1 MPLQPNENTPDSPS
15 LWLLFWIFTR
25 IALTSFG
32 GGVSGWMMRD
42 FVLKRAWL
50 TRDEFLSGVALSQA
64 LPGLN
69 VVNLAIWVGY
79 RLRGGAGAFWS
90 ALGMVVPA
98 LLLILV
104 LAQLYSTVQAISW
117 VPVLMA
123 GIAAAATGL
132 SLEMGVHA
140 AKRVMP
146 DKVGLLL
153 MTMVF
158 AAIYVWQIN
167 LIVVIVIAAPLSVW
181 YAYYTLED

>member
-1 MPLQPNENTPDSPS
+1 MPIQPNDSASDRPS
-15 LWLLFWIFTR
+15 LWQLFWIFTR

-50 TRDEFLSGVALSQA
+50 TRDEFLSGLALSQA

-90 ALGMVVPA
+90 AVGMVVPA

-104 LAQLYSTVQAISW
+104 LAQLYGTVQAISW

-140 AKRVMP
+140 AKRVIP
-146 DKVGLLL
+146 DVVGLLL
-153 MTMVF
+153 MAMVF

-181 YAYYTLED
+181 YAYHTLED

>member
-1 MPLQPNENTPDSPS
+1 
-15 LWLLFWIFTR
+15 
-25 IALTSFG
+25 
-32 GGVSGWMMRD
+32 
-42 FVLKRAWL
+42 
-50 TRDEFLSGVALSQA
+50 
-64 LPGLN
+64 
-69 VVNLAIWVGY
+69 
-79 RLRGGAGAFWS
+79 
-90 ALGMVVPA
+90 MVVPA

-104 LAQLYSTVQAISW
+104 LAQLYGTVQAISW

-146 DKVGLLL
+146 DVVGLLL
-153 MTMVF
+153 MAMVF

-181 YAYYTLED
+181 YAYHTLED

>member
-1 MPLQPNENTPDSPS
+1 MPVQPTELALIRPS
-15 LWLLFWIFTR
+15 LWQLFWIFTR

-50 TRDEFLSGVALSQA
+50 TRDEFLSGLALSQA

-79 RLRGGAGAFWS
+79 KLRGGAGAFWS
-90 ALGMVVPA
+90 AVGMVLPA
-98 LLLILV
+98 LFLILV
-104 LAQLYSTVQAISW
+104 LVQIYGTVKTISW

-140 AKRVMP
+140 ARRVLH
-146 DKVGLLL
+146 DRIGLFFMAL
-153 MTMVF
+153 VF
-158 AAIYVWQIN
+158 AAIYVWQLN
-167 LIVVIVIAAPLSVW
+167 LVLVIVVAAPLSVW
-181 YAYYTLED
+181 YAYHTLED

>member
-1 MPLQPNENTPDSPS
+1 MPLPPKENASDRPS

-42 FVLKRAWL
+42 FVLKRTWL

-79 RLRGGAGAFWS
+79 RLRGEAGAFWS
-90 ALGMVVPA
+90 AVGMVVPA
-98 LLLILV
+98 LLLIMV
-104 LAQLYSTVQAISW
+104 LAQIYGTVKTISW

-140 AKRVMP
+140 AKRVIP
-146 DKVGLLL
+146 DKIGLLFML
-153 MTMVF
+153 AVF

-167 LIVVIVIAAPLSVW
+167 LVVVIVIAAPLSVW
-181 YAYYTLED
+181 YAYHTLED